1 MVSWKCNHKKKKNK
15 QICSCERL
23 VTRDFVYIIIISI
36 LIIIFILTMT
46 LGNTAE
52 ANNRF
57 SFASTI
63 TSIVL
68 SVVAIIMSLFAE
80 YKNDRA
86 FLAVD
91 EARKNL
97 EHEGK
102 KLEDATL
109 RLITRIGLIEARLSR
124 MLKDIGAKL
133 DDIKDNKK
141 VIIKADQ
148 DDKWNSFNGDCNGK

>member
-1 MVSWKCNHKKKKNK
+1 MVSWKCNYKKKKNE
-15 QICSCERL
+15 QPCSCERL
-23 VTRDFVYIIIISI
+23 VTRDFVYITIIAI
-36 LIIIFILTMT
+36 LVIIFILAMT
-46 LGNTAE
+46 IGDTRE

-68 SVVAIIMSLFAE
+68 SVIAIIMSLFAE

-102 KLEDATL
+102 KLEEATL
-109 RLITRIGLIEARLSR
+109 RQITRIGLIEARLSR
-124 MLKDIGAKL
+124 MLREIGEKL
-133 DDIKDNKK
+133 DDIKENNK

-148 DDKWNSFNGDCNGK
+148 NNKWNSFNGDCNGK